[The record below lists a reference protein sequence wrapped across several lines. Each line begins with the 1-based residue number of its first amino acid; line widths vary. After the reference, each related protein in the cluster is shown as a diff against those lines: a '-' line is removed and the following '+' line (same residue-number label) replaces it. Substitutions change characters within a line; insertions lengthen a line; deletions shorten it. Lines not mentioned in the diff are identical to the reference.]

1 MAGKNTAV
9 FGIYPNRT
17 SVESAVD
24 ALKTAEFRNSD
35 ISVLFPENTGTK
47 DFAHEKNT
55 KAPEGATT
63 GAGTGALLVGGRD
76 RGSLPRIF
84 KGLAGP
90 PRGPWPSDRNSFR
103 GGNMPNDNLKKLYVD
118 ELKDLFS
125 AENQLLKALPKMAK
139 AASSDELRAGFEEHL
154 EQTKG
159 HVQRLENILQSLDES
174 PKGKKC
180 VGMEGLVKEGAEVMA
195 EDLEEAVM
203 DAGLIGAARRVEHY
217 EIAAYGAVS
226 ELAKA
231 LGETNHASLL
241 KQTLEEEQATNEKL
255 TELAKEIN
263 EQASEESSQDNRDE
277 SKKTH
282 KMPRRVA

>member
-1 MAGKNTAV
+1 
-9 FGIYPNRT
+9 
-17 SVESAVD
+17 
-24 ALKTAEFRNSD
+24 
-35 ISVLFPENTGTK
+35 
-47 DFAHEKNT
+47 
-55 KAPEGATT
+55 
-63 GAGTGALLVGGRD
+63 
-76 RGSLPRIF
+76 
-84 KGLAGP
+84 
-90 PRGPWPSDRNSFR
+90 
-103 GGNMPNDNLKKLYVD
+103 MPNDNLKKLYVD

-125 AENQLLKALPKMAK
+125 AENQLLKALPKIAK
-139 AASSDELRAGFEEHL
+139 AASSDELRAAFEEHL

-159 HVQRLENILQSLDES
+159 HVQRLENIFQSLDES

-226 ELAKA
+226 ELAKV

-241 KQTLEEEQATNEKL
+241 KQTPEEEQATDEKL

-263 EQASEESSQDNRDE
+263 AQASEESSQDNQDE
-277 SKKTH
+277 SKKTR